1 MTENLISFKIHLHP
15 IHLQQH
21 AIEEMF
27 IKTDVIKCK
36 IFGFFLPVL

>member
-1 MTENLISFKIHLHP
+1 MTENLISIKIHLHP

-21 AIEEMF
+21 AIEE
-27 IKTDVIKCK
+27 